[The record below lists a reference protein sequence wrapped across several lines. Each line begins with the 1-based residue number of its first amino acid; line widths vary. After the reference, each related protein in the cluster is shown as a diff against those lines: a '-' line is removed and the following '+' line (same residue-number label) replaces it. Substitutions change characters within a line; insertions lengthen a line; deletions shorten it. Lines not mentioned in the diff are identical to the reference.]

1 MTDCATCALV
11 KGRDSGTAPVW
22 DNIYRTPYWDVAH
35 AYPTSLR
42 GWLVIVCRRH
52 IAAIDEL
59 TEEEALELGSLIR
72 RTSAA
77 LKARTGCL
85 KTYVMQFAEAPT
97 HQHVHFHIVPRMA
110 DQPPERKSVGIFGYL
125 GVPEAETVSDSV
137 MNELALQIRL
147 YLTTS

>member
-1 MTDCATCALV
+1 MAECETCALV
-11 KGRDSGTAPVW
+11 SRRDSGLAPVW
-22 DNIYRTPYWDVAH
+22 DSIYRTPYWDVVH

-59 TEEEALELGSLIR
+59 TEAEAVELGSLIR
-72 RTSAA
+72 QTSVA
-77 LKARTGCL
+77 LKQHTGCL

-125 GVPEAETVSDSV
+125 GVSPTEALAESV
-137 MNELALQIRL
+137 MNDLAIQLRPH
-147 YLTTS
+147 LTIS